1 MKNREGRENRTVD
14 LHLHTTYSDGAY
26 TPAEI
31 VMKAKHSG
39 LTTIGI
45 TDHDSISGIAEAK
58 ESGKTENID
67 VIAGIE
73 LSSSFDHTEVHILG
87 YFIDYNNKE
96 LLDSLT
102 EFQEERLKRA
112 KRIVGKL
119 NQLKIPLDIDTVLEQ
134 VKGDSVGRPHIA
146 NALVKNGH
154 TYSYNE
160 AFNKYI
166 GYGRPAYEHKWNFS
180 PEDIVRLIAQAGGL
194 SFIAHPGRSINEDII
209 FRLIKAGIDGIEVY
223 HPGHTPDLIYYYQGI
238 VNEYCLLESGG
249 SDFHGASQ
257 GDEHTLGQYVVSKA
271 TVDMMR
277 QRLFNH

>member
-1 MKNREGRENRTVD
+1 MKKREGRTNQTVD

-45 TDHDSISGIAEAK
+45 TDHDSISGIADTKA
-58 ESGKTENID
+58 SGDAQNID
-67 VIAGIE
+67 VIEGIE
-73 LSSSFDHTEVHILG
+73 LSSSFNHTEVHILG
-87 YFIDYNNKE
+87 YFIDYNDKK
-96 LLDSLT
+96 LHDSLT
-102 EFQEERLKRA
+102 EFQEERFKRA
-112 KRIVGKL
+112 KRIVAKL
-119 NQLKIPLDIDTVLEQ
+119 NKLKIPLDIDTVLEQ
-134 VKGDSVGRPHIA
+134 VTGDSVGRPHIA
-146 NALVKNGH
+146 NALVKHGH

-180 PEDIVRLIAQAGGL
+180 PEDIIRLIAQAGGL

-209 FRLIKAGIDGIEVY
+209 FRLIEAGIDGIEIV
-223 HPGHTPDLIYYYQGI
+223 HPSHTLDMIYYYRSI

-249 SDFHGASQ
+249 SDFHGVHQ
-257 GDEHTLGQYVVSKA
+257 GDEHTLGQYVVSKS
-271 TVDMMR
+271 TVDEMR
-277 QRLFNH
+277 RRLFNH